1 MGAQTRF
8 QDLATWGGLVWR
20 ARGSQHIGL
29 RGSGGVAPRG
39 SRAEGVMRGDVP
51 EAESFLNTFIRM
63 RGRKLRI

>member
-20 ARGSQHIGL
+20 ARGSQHI
-29 RGSGGVAPRG
+29 RGSGGVAPTG

-51 EAESFLNTFIRM
+51 EAESFLNTLIQM
-63 RGRKLRI
+63 RDRKLRI